1 MRHVLLTTDSV
12 GGVWTYSLEL
22 ARGLLAHGY
31 GATLAVLGPNPSQ
44 PQLQAANAIRGLQ
57 VIPTG
62 LPLDWTAVDE
72 AELRVVAANL
82 AGLAGR
88 LKVDRVHLH
97 APSLA
102 AEAPW
107 NVPVVAVAHS
117 DVATWWQANHG
128 GTLPDDLAWRAAAT
142 GRGLAE
148 ADAVIAPSVAFAD
161 ALEGMYHPGRRIHVV
176 HLGLA
181 PFGQTTT
188 PRERAVLTV
197 GRLWDASKNIAMLD
211 RIAPTLDAPVMAVGA
226 LVRPDGAEVA
236 FPSLTCSGPLTVA
249 ELAEEYARAT
259 VFASPARYEPFGL
272 AVLEAAQAGCAL
284 ALADIPTFR
293 ELWHGVALF
302 FHPQDDAGARDAIGR
317 LLRAPEAA
325 SERARARAAEFSPAA
340 MVDGTLMV
348 HATVPDQARA

>member
-1 MRHVLLTTDSV
+1 MRHVLLTTDAV

-31 GATLAVLGPNPSQ
+31 GATLAVLGPNPSTAQ
-44 PQLQAANAIRGLQ
+44 MRAATAIRGLQ
-57 VIPTG
+57 TIPTG
-62 LPLDWTAVDE
+62 LPLDWTAADG
-72 AELRVVAANL
+72 AELRAVSANL

-117 DVATWWQANHG
+117 DVATWWQATHG
-128 GTLPDDLAWRAAAT
+128 GALPDDLAWRAAAT
-142 GRGLAE
+142 GRGMAE

-161 ALEGMYHPGRRIHVV
+161 ALEDMYRPGRPIHVV

-181 PFGQTTT
+181 AFGHATT
-188 PRERAVLTV
+188 PRDKSVLVV
-197 GRLWDASKNIAMLD
+197 GRLWDTSKNIAMLD
-211 RIAPTLDAPVMAVGA
+211 RIAPTLEVPVVAAGA
-226 LVRPDGAEVA
+226 LVGPDGAVSY
-236 FPSLTCSGPLTVA
+236 PSLSCPGTLNAA
-249 ELAEEYARAT
+249 ELAEAYARAT

-272 AVLEAAQAGCAL
+272 AVLEAALAGCAL

-348 HATVPDQARA
+348 HATVPDRVRG

>member
-31 GATLAVLGPNPSQ
+31 GATLAVLGPNPST
-44 PQLQAANAIRGLQ
+44 PQLKAASAIRGLQ
-57 VIPTG
+57 TIPTG
-62 LPLDWTAVDE
+62 LPLDWTATDE
-72 AELRVVAANL
+72 AELRAVAANL

-88 LKVDRVHLH
+88 LRVDRVHLH

-117 DVATWWQANHG
+117 DVATWWQATHG
-128 GTLPDDLAWRAAAT
+128 GALPDDLAWRAAAT

-161 ALEGMYHPGRRIHVV
+161 ALDRMYRPGRQIHVV
-176 HLGLA
+176 HLGVA
-181 PFGQTTT
+181 PFGHPTT
-188 PRERAVLTV
+188 PRDKSVLV
-197 GRLWDASKNIAMLD
+197 AGRLWDTSKNIAMLD
-211 RIAPTLDAPVMAVGA
+211 RIAPTLEVPVVAAGA
-226 LVRPDGAEVA
+226 LVGPDGVA
-236 FPSLTCSGPLTVA
+236 ALFPSLSCPGTLTAA
-249 ELAEEYARAT
+249 ELAEAYARAT

-272 AVLEAAQAGCAL
+272 AVLEAAHAGCAL

-293 ELWHGVALF
+293 ELWQGVALF

-325 SERARARAAEFSPAA
+325 SERARARAAEYSPAA

-348 HATVPDQARA
+348 HATVPDRVPG